1 MSLCNTCFKCY
12 VMPGT
17 ATGGLA
23 NAPIKVVG
31 GLNGSV
37 YLRLDKKPAEAII
50 TDPTTIG
57 LINTYL
63 ATNPTAYDCDTLA
76 NQAMYTLGVEG
87 LEGEKV
93 TFTFTAPDGTVTE
106 TIIDFSQ
113 FLKANEITSID
124 ESLVITETADVDG
137 TGDVKLD
144 FKVNTVSV
152 TDYVCI
158 NLGGGKKA
166 FGTKTYNVLYG
177 DDTRTPVVGSEL
189 YTVTETGD
197 AAILALG
204 TYTTLTQATTT
215 LDGSCVCDCI
225 NYVFA

>member
-12 VMPGT
+12 VMPST

-37 YLRLDKKPAEAII
+37 YLRLDKKPTEAII
-50 TDPTTIG
+50 TDTTTIG

-63 ATNPTAYDCDTLA
+63 ATNPTSYDCDTLA

-113 FLKANEITSID
+113 FMKANEITSID

-144 FKVNTVSV
+144 FKVNVVTV
-152 TDYVCI
+152 TDYICI
-158 NLGGGKKA
+158 DLGSGKKA
-166 FGTKTYNVLYG
+166 FGTKNYNVLYG
-177 DDTRTPVVGSEL
+177 DDTRTPIVGSEL

-197 AAILALG
+197 SAILALG
-204 TYTTLTQATTT
+204 TYATIAQTFVT
-215 LDGSCVCDCI
+215 SQDSCPCNCY
-225 NYVFA
+225 NHVFS